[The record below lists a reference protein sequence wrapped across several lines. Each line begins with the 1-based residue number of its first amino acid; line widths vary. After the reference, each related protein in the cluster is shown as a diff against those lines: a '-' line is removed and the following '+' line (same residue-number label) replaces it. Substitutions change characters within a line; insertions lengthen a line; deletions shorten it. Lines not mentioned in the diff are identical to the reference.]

1 MQHVFVVHCNGMQ
14 TLGIATEVDMPIY
27 SYESLILF
35 FSDHFFNLRA
45 RKMGFKTPLV
55 LNPPLK
61 GNRDSLAISTKTFA

>member
-1 MQHVFVVHCNGMQ
+1 MQ

-27 SYESLILF
+27 SYESLRLF
-35 FSDHFFNLRA
+35 FLINFFNLRA

-61 GNRDSLAISTKTFA
+61 GNRDSLAISTKTFT